1 MHGFEGR
8 RNDCGEQLT
17 CAVGG
22 AIPICKGSDW
32 NFVGGGGVLVI
43 MKRSVKMTEMGLQ
56 VGDSV
61 RFRES

>member
-1 MHGFEGR
+1 MHGFESR

-32 NFVGGGGVLVI
+32 NFVGGGGGLVI
-43 MKRSVKMTEMGLQ
+43 MNGQGK
-56 VGDSV
+56 
-61 RFRES
+61 